1 MEPTPELIEQLR
13 RDKIEAAKR
22 MTPEQKLAA
31 GAELFDMACEV
42 ALAGIRM
49 QHPGISDEAAGQ
61 KLRDRLAIL
70 WRQEIEQ

>member
-22 MTPEQKLAA
+22 MTPEQKLLA
-31 GAELFDMACEV
+31 GGDLFDLACAA

-49 QHPGISDEAAGQ
+49 RHPAIGDEEAQ
-61 KLRDRLAIL
+61 RLLRERLRL
-70 WRQEIEQ
+70 LGE